1 MPNASPKR
9 PGSQSMRSRK
19 KQMPKAKAEI
29 PMTTYYVQ
37 RHQGRDQKVTVPSH
51 WKVTFG
57 PLNPGTKGSEGNG
70 APALRFY
77 EAANKQRMVITGVL
91 SFRDIAIKVEEKRTT
106 SKQQTLYK
114 GSGAGRKEVVVEGR
128 MDEWV
133 DADKPEQG
141 DPDFFR
147 IGTNQLSGPID
158 PLSGGIAAA
167 Q

>member
-1 MPNASPKR
+1 
-9 PGSQSMRSRK
+9 MRKPR
-19 KQMPKAKAEI
+19 EV
-29 PMTTYYVQ
+29 PMVTYYVQ
-37 RHQGRDQKVTVPSH
+37 RQQGRDQKVTVPAD

-57 PLNPGTKGSEGNG
+57 PLSPGSKGESGN
-70 APALRFY
+70 ATPALRFY
-77 EAANKQRMVITGVL
+77 ESANKQRMVITQVV
-91 SFRDIAIKVEEKRTT
+91 SFRDMAIKVEEKRTT

-147 IGTNQLSGPID
+147 IGNQLTGPEVG
-158 PLSGGIAAA
+158 LAATPGKEY
-167 Q
+167 

>member
-1 MPNASPKR
+1 
-9 PGSQSMRSRK
+9 MRK
-19 KQMPKAKAEI
+19 PTEVQMV
-29 PMTTYYVQ
+29 TYYVQ
-37 RHQGRDQKVTVPSH
+37 RQQGRDQKVTVPAH

-57 PLNPGTKGSEGNG
+57 PLNPGSKGENGN
-70 APALRFY
+70 ATPALRFY
-77 EAANKQRMVITGVL
+77 ESAHKQRMVITQVV
-91 SFRDIAIKVEEKRTT
+91 SFRDMAIKVEEKRTT

-147 IGTNQLSGPID
+147 ISNQLTGPSD
-158 PLSGGIAAA
+158 FEAVLAGTPRRQAE
-167 Q
+167 